1 MHIMKTREQLLKEH
15 AEQLKALDL
24 EIEQTKSLPIPP
36 TSFCGPTWK
45 APYITY
51 RNEQKYFPNNVHTMP
66 EALGIIEAYRPYMVL
81 CEARKAGCTSILPSA
96 IQEKDYLEGEYRFD
110 SAVSLVVKGGDGYQ
124 TTEIQFYAL
133 VKEKHF
139 RVSIEIQRN
148 HKWSPSI
155 TREESY
161 YGRKGRYIVKPMG
174 FGADHFIKWSSGDGT
189 GRTNDYHITYHW
201 ETLDSFL
208 TWEEATLDSFLTWE
222 EAQRSK

>member
-1 MHIMKTREQLLKEH
+1 MKTREQLLKEH

-24 EIEQTKSLPIPP
+24 KIEQTKSLPIPP
-36 TSFCGPTWK
+36 TSFCGSTWK

-51 RNEQKYFPNNVHTMP
+51 INEQKHYPNNGHTMP
-66 EALGIIEAYRPYMVL
+66 EALEIIEAYRPYMVP
-81 CEARKAGCTSILPSA
+81 CEARKAGCTSILPAA
-96 IQEKDYLEGEYRFD
+96 IEKKEYLDGEYRFD
-110 SAVSLVVKGGDGYQ
+110 SAVSLIVTGGDGYQ

-155 TREESY
+155 TRKEAY
-161 YGRKGRYIVKPMG
+161 RGRPGRYIVKPVG
-174 FGADHFIKWSSGDGT
+174 FGADHVIKWSAGDGMGTT
-189 GRTNDYHITYHW
+189 GAYHISYHW

-208 TWEEATLDSFLTWE
+208 TWVDG
-222 EAQRSK
+222 QK